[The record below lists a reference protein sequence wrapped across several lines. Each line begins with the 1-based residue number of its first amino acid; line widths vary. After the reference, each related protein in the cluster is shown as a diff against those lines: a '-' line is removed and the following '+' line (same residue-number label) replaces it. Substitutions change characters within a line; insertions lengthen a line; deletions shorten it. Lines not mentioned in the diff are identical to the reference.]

1 MIKHADIVI
10 GLSYGDEGKGKVVNS
25 LLKQNKYTHCV
36 RYNGGHNA
44 GHTIHKENKVFS
56 THVIPTGYLQDVQP
70 IIGPGCVV
78 SPRLLEEEYEHLV
91 TRGFKGKKKIFIDK
105 RTNIISSEH
114 LSEDSNEV
122 SIGTTRRGNGPAY
135 RDKYAR
141 KNMRFGDFK
150 HWNQN
155 FFEIIDI
162 YGELHGEKECEVLM
176 EGAQAF
182 GLDIDWGDYP
192 YVTSSQC
199 GVAGAIQNGIP
210 LNKIR
215 NIYGVAKAY
224 DTYVGSKKFEKND
237 PIFQKIREE
246 GAEFGTTT
254 GRPRQVDFLD
264 LDLLVRSAK
273 LNGVTHVVVNK
284 MDILDKVGVWKLTHK
299 GKQLELEDKLNFKRY
314 VTDTLMRETETV
326 KNVFLSES
334 PKDI

>member
-25 LLKQNKYTHCV
+25 LLEKGKYTHCI

-44 GHTIHKENKVFS
+44 GHTIHKEGKIFS
-56 THVIPTGYLQDVQP
+56 THVIPTGYLQNVQP

-78 SPRLLEEEYEHLV
+78 SPRLLEEEYEYLV
-91 TRGFKGKKKIFIDK
+91 TRGFRGDKKIFIDK
-105 RTNIISSEH
+105 RANMISAEH
-114 LSEDSNEV
+114 LLEDSNEV

-150 HWNQN
+150 RWDQS
-155 FFEIIDI
+155 FFEVVDI
-162 YGELHGEKECEVLM
+162 YEELHGEKECEVLL

-210 LNKIR
+210 INKVK

-224 DTYVGSKKFEKND
+224 DTYVGSKKFENDD
-237 PIFQKIREE
+237 PIFSKIREE
-246 GAEFGTTT
+246 GNEFGTTT
-254 GRPRQVDFLD
+254 GRPRQVGFLD
-264 LDLLVRSAK
+264 LDLVIRSAK
-273 LNGVTHVVVNK
+273 LNSITHAVINK
-284 MDILDKVGVWKLTHK
+284 VDILEKVGVWKLTHNSK
-299 GKQLELEDKLNFKRY
+299 LLEFENKLEFSRFI
-314 VTDTLMRETETV
+314 TSTLVKEVDTV

-334 PKDI
+334 PKNI

>member
-1 MIKHADIVI
+1 MIKSADVVI

-25 LLKQNKYTHCV
+25 LLQKNKYTHCI

-44 GHTIHKENKVFS
+44 GHTIHKEDKIFS

-114 LSEDSNEV
+114 LNEDSNEV

-150 HWNQN
+150 HWKQN

-162 YGELHGEKECEVLM
+162 YGELHGDKECEVLM

-199 GVAGAIQNGIP
+199 GVAGAVQNGIP
-210 LNKIR
+210 FNKIK

-224 DTYVGSKKFEKND
+224 DTYVGNKKFEKQD
-237 PIFQKIREE
+237 PIFEKIREE
-246 GAEFGTTT
+246 GMEFGTTT
-254 GRPRQVDFLD
+254 GRPRQVGFLD
-264 LDLLVRSAK
+264 LDLVLKSAK
-273 LNGVTHVVVNK
+273 LNSVTHAVINK
-284 MDILDKVGVWKLTHK
+284 IDILEKVGVWKVLHNGESIDLK
-299 GKQLELEDKLNFKRY
+299 DKENFGRY
-314 VTDTLMRETETV
+314 ITNTLIQQVDTVR
-326 KNVFLSES
+326 NVFLSGS
-334 PKDI
+334 PKDF

>member
-1 MIKHADIVI
+1 MIKNVDIVM

-25 LLKQNKYTHCV
+25 LLQKNNYTHCI

-44 GHTIHKENKVFS
+44 GHTIHKGDKIFS

-70 IIGPGCVV
+70 VIGPGCVV
-78 SPRLLEEEYEHLV
+78 SPRLLEEEYESLV
-91 TRGFKGKKKIFIDK
+91 SRGFRGKKKIFIDK
-105 RTNIISSEH
+105 RVNLISSQH
-114 LSEDSNEV
+114 LMEDSNEV
-122 SIGTTRRGNGPAY
+122 TIGTTRRGNGPAY

-141 KNMRFGDFK
+141 KNMRFGDFEDWK
-150 HWNQN
+150 QN
-155 FFEIIDI
+155 FFEVIDI
-162 YGELHGEKECEVLM
+162 HEELYGEKECEVLM

-210 LNKIR
+210 INKIR

-224 DTYVGSKKFEKND
+224 DTYVGNKKFEKEE
-237 PIFQKIREE
+237 PVFQKIREE
-246 GAEFGTTT
+246 GMEFGTTT
-254 GRPRQVDFLD
+254 GRPRQVGFLD

-273 LNGVTHVVVNK
+273 INCVSHVVVNK
-284 MDILDKVGVWKLTHK
+284 MDILDQVGVWNLIHNKE
-299 GKQLELEDKLNFKRY
+299 QLEFKDKMEFGRFITN
-314 VTDTLMRETETV
+314 TLIEEVETV

>member
-44 GHTIHKENKVFS
+44 GHTIHKENKIFS

-70 IIGPGCVV
+70 VIGPGCVV

-114 LSEDSNEV
+114 LNEDSNEV

-150 HWNQN
+150 HWNQD
-155 FFEIIDI
+155 FIEVIDI
-162 YGELHGEKECEVLM
+162 YGELHGDKECEVLM

-224 DTYVGSKKFEKND
+224 DTYVGSKKFEKDD

-254 GRPRQVDFLD
+254 GRPRQVGFLD

-284 MDILDKVGVWKLTHK
+284 MDILDKVGVWNLTHN
-299 GKQLELEDKLNFKRY
+299 GKQLDLGDKVQFKRY
-314 VTDTLMRETETV
+314 ITDTLMKETETV